1 MAETNERPPVLVV
14 DDSMFQRRLIRQA
27 LQGNG
32 YKLVEAIDGATAVKA
47 IEQQEF
53 ACILTD
59 LVMPGLDGFGLL
71 AEIQRRQIRTPV
83 VVLTADIQKSTRE
96 RCEQLGAV
104 AFVQKPVDG
113 NALRSALSG
122 AMGGRS

>member
-1 MAETNERPPVLVV
+1 
-14 DDSMFQRRLIRQA
+14 MFQRRLVRQA
-27 LQGNG
+27 LQGES
-32 YKLVEAIDGATAVKA
+32 YTLVEATNGVAAIKA
-47 IEQQEF
+47 IEKQEF

-59 LVMPGLDGFGLL
+59 LVMPELDGFALL

-113 NALRSALSG
+113 DGLRSVLSG
-122 AMGGRS
+122 AIGGRS

>member
-1 MAETNERPPVLVV
+1 
-14 DDSMFQRRLIRQA
+14 
-27 LQGNG
+27 
-32 YKLVEAIDGATAVKA
+32 
-47 IEQQEF
+47 
-53 ACILTD
+53 
-59 LVMPGLDGFGLL
+59 
-71 AEIQRRQIRTPV
+71 